1 MLIYF
6 RTKFQAKHVK
16 VILRTYLASD
26 YMLYRAYIL
35 QFQSTLFCDIKYD
48 LLIRL
53 ISNFGRLVQFV
64 DFFLKSVVAKVE
76 IMSCTKLICLVVFEM
91 LHKMM
96 ISLCRRFSDM
106 LSRNNYELHPR
117 LTIMP

>member
-6 RTKFQAKHVK
+6 RTKFQTQNVK

-64 DFFLKSVVAKVE
+64 DFFFKVGR
-76 IMSCTKLICLVVFEM
+76 CKG
-91 LHKMM
+91 
-96 ISLCRRFSDM
+96 R
-106 LSRNNYELHPR
+106 NYELYQTN
-117 LTIMP
+117 LLSSI